1 MPTQPPFTAV
11 MKKVNF
17 TQVILTRKPLNKTN
31 FNCYLLQLQGRSPLH
46 TACAAGR
53 SHKILRWLINAEDK
67 SLIRRLS
74 NSNEIEQRCVTLRTD
89 YPGGALPLHL
99 IAACSTFDCSTP
111 TSLGRGEDTEH
122 HYQCLPFPFNRYR
135 VHCGITPD
143 IISAYLSTTCIWKAH
158 PEAVWDRDCE
168 GEIPLHAAASWGNVG
183 AILSLLIG
191 TAARENNCP
200 GIASSAARRAAIT
213 TDDRNKTPLDLA
225 CNRLSS
231 ICVNRRE
238 RTLLDYSSFRQSIPR
253 DDPFAGAGA
262 TPVGISS
269 NEGRRS
275 LLRSS
280 QMMGSCRRRIPGCG
294 SSFRSSLFS
303 SVVGEPSA
311 ELALHINGEEEFSR
325 ISSIPI
331 TSHRLNSSFVS
342 LRKPIDPMLGLEV

>member
-1 MPTQPPFTAV
+1 M
-11 MKKVNF
+11 
-17 TQVILTRKPLNKTN
+17 
-31 FNCYLLQLQGRSPLH
+31 NCYLLQLQGRTPLH

-53 SHKILRWLINAEDK
+53 SDKILRWLINAEDE

-74 NSNEIEQRCVTLRTD
+74 HSNEIERSVTLRTD

-111 TSLGRGEDTEH
+111 TLERGEAS
-122 HYQCLPFPFNRYR
+122 LPLDRYR
-135 VHCGITPD
+135 IHCAITTN

-158 PEAVWDRDCE
+158 PDAVWGRDCE
-168 GEIPLHAAASWGNVG
+168 GEIPLHSAALWGNVG

-191 TAARENNCP
+191 AAERENNCP
-200 GIASSAARRAAIT
+200 EIASSAARRAALT

-231 ICVNRRE
+231 ICVNQRDRRP
-238 RTLLDYSSFRQSIPR
+238 RALLDYSSFRRSIPR
-253 DDPFAGAGA
+253 DDPFEGAGA

-269 NEGRRS
+269 NDGERS

-303 SVVGEPSA
+303 SLVGEPSA
-311 ELALHINGEEEFSR
+311 ELALYINGEEEFSR
-325 ISSIPI
+325 KSSIPI
-331 TSHRLNSSFVS
+331 NYQRLNLSFIS

>member
-1 MPTQPPFTAV
+1 M
-11 MKKVNF
+11 
-17 TQVILTRKPLNKTN
+17 
-31 FNCYLLQLQGRSPLH
+31 
-46 TACAAGR
+46 
-53 SHKILRWLINAEDK
+53 
-67 SLIRRLS
+67 
-74 NSNEIEQRCVTLRTD
+74 TLRTD

-99 IAACSTFDCSTP
+99 ISACSTFDCSTP
-111 TSLGRGEDTEH
+111 TSLERGEATEH
-122 HYQCLPFPFNRYR
+122 HHRSSLPLNRYR
-135 VHCGITPD
+135 VHCAITPD

-168 GEIPLHAAASWGNVG
+168 GEIPLHAVASWGNVG

-191 TAARENNCP
+191 AAARENNCP
-200 GIASSAARRAAIT
+200 GIASSAAKRAALT

-231 ICVNRRE
+231 ICVNRRD
-238 RTLLDYSSFRQSIPR
+238 RRPRALLDYSSFRQSIPR
-253 DDPFAGAGA
+253 DDPFDGAGA
-262 TPVGISS
+262 TPIGISF

-303 SVVGEPSA
+303 SLVGEPSA
-311 ELALHINGEEEFSR
+311 DLALHLNGEEEFSR

-331 TSHRLNSSFVS
+331 TSQRLNSSFIS